1 MNEITYP
8 IWFISLQWIE
18 NGVKDHTG
26 FRISFKRNY
35 SKKSLEN
42 WATNW
47 WKRYS
52 HRKLKGKNVKLLNI
66 DIEFLGKEVWV
77 LTWFAHRSLNYFATQ
92 KEAFESF
99 DRWFRQKGYKYSSYG
114 YRADSINN
122 EIGCPMGAEEDWRW
136 KFCGC
141 KTCKRLGITIIKH

>member
-1 MNEITYP
+1 MKEIAYP
-8 IWFISLQWIE
+8 VWFISFQWIK
-18 NGVKDHTG
+18 NGVKDHNG

-42 WATNW
+42 WAARW
-47 WKRYS
+47 WKKYS
-52 HRKLKGKNVKLLNI
+52 HKKLNGKNVKLLNI

-122 EIGCPMGAEEDWRW
+122 
-136 KFCGC
+136 
-141 KTCKRLGITIIKH
+141 